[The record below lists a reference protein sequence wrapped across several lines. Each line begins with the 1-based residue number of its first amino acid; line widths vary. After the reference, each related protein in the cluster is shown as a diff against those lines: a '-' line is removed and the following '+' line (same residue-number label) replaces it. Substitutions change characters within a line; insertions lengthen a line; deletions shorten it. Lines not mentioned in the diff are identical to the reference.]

1 MTTTAKT
8 AIVIGGGISGL
19 ASAALLAR
27 EGHSVTL
34 LEKNERVGGRA
45 GVWEHEGFR
54 FDTGPSWYLMPEVFD
69 HFFRLLGTSAAEQLD
84 LVKLDPGYRVYF
96 EGEFSSI
103 DIAAGRDENLELFES
118 LEPGSGVRM
127 SGYLDSAASTYELA
141 KEYFLYSTFEKVSP
155 LFTGP
160 VLKRLP
166 RLTRL
171 LTEPLAGFAAR
182 TVRDPRLQQ
191 VLGYPAVFL
200 GTSPYAA
207 PSMYHLM
214 SHLDLDEGVLY
225 PRGGIS
231 AVIDAIERLALA
243 EGVTIVTGAE
253 VSRIVMAIEGAP
265 PAAPPPVD
273 VYDYETTEFDTNVID
288 RDELRRMLAGE
299 EPAPAR
305 SRATTAGAGTASGSA
320 GIHGP
325 ADAGGPGTPAP
336 AAPSTRPHVGG
347 VHYTDADGRAHSL
360 EAGLVVSTAD
370 LWHTETT
377 MLLPELQTYP
387 ESYWQKKV
395 AGPSALLVMLGVR
408 GELPQLEHH
417 TLFFTKSWKS
427 DFEKIFGTGTGATPH
442 RTSIPDPASIYV
454 CRPSATDDAVAPE
467 GHENLFVL
475 VPIPADPSIGAGG
488 VDGAGDARVEALAD
502 AAIAQIADW
511 AGIPDLAERV
521 VVRRTVGPADFAA
534 DLNSWKG
541 TALGPAHTLRQSA
554 FFRARNASTKV
565 DGLYYA
571 GGSTTPGIG
580 LPMCLISAELVIK
593 RLHGDTSTGQ
603 LPEPLGAVRDG
614 SAGGTAAVEPLP
626 GASAEPR

>member
-1 MTTTAKT
+1 VTTTAKT

-27 EGHSVTL
+27 EGHVVTL

-45 GVWEHEGFR
+45 GVWEHDGFR

-96 EGEFSSI
+96 EGEFASI
-103 DIAAGRDENLELFES
+103 DIAASRDENLELFES

-155 LFTGP
+155 LFAGP
-160 VLKRLP
+160 VLKKLP

-225 PRGGIS
+225 PRGGIA

-253 VSRIVMAIEGAP
+253 VSRIVMAVEGAP
-265 PAAPPPVD
+265 PPAPGPVD

-305 SRATTAGAGTASGSA
+305 SGVS
-320 GIHGP
+320 P
-325 ADAGGPGTPAP
+325 AAPAVADSDAPAP

-360 EAGLVVSTAD
+360 EAALVVSTAD

-417 TLFFTKSWKS
+417 TLFFTKNWKS

-488 VDGAGDARVEALAD
+488 IDGAGDARIEALAD
-502 AAIAQIADW
+502 AAIAQIAEW

-521 VVRRTVGPADFAA
+521 VVRRTVGPADFAT

-554 FFRARNASTKV
+554 FFRARNVSTKV

-603 LPEPLGAVRDG
+603 LPEPLGAVSG
-614 SAGGTAAVEPLP
+614 SAAGAADPLP